1 MDNYFL
7 DMATKIYNAAADMD
21 ISDYDETKQNDLDLI
36 STALEK
42 VKDYGYY
49 KDDFKALWGALERIY
64 LD

>member
-21 ISDYDETKQNDLDLI
+21 ISDYDETMKNDLDLI
-36 STALEK
+36 SKALER

-49 KDDFKALWGALERIY
+49 NADFKALWDALERIY